1 MLEAQGKTSG
11 IERAAILLL
20 VLGEHDAAEVMKHM
34 GPKEVQ
40 LIGTA
45 MAGLKKISR
54 DQVSTVLSDFRETV
68 ETQTALGIGVDEYVR
83 NVLMKALGPDKA
95 NTLIDRILMG
105 GQTSGLEALKWMDPR
120 AVAEV
125 IRLEHPQIMSIVL
138 SYLESDQAA
147 QVLALFPEKVRL
159 DVLMRIATLD
169 GVQPSALHEL
179 NQIMEK
185 QFSGN
190 NTNNLRS
197 SGVGGIKTAAN
208 ILNEMDSSTES
219 ELIGKLKEAD
229 PNLAER
235 VEELMFVFENLLD
248 VEDRG
253 IQALLRE
260 VSSESLIVAL
270 KGASEAV
277 KEKIFKNMSKRA
289 AEMMRDDLEV
299 KGPVKLSEV
308 EVAQK
313 EVVAIA
319 RRMADAGE
327 IILGGRGGEQ
337 YVS

>member
-20 VLGEHDAAEVMKHM
+20 ALGEHDAAEVMKHM

>member
-20 VLGEHDAAEVMKHM
+20 ALGEQDAAEVMKHM

-45 MAGLKKISR
+45 MASLKKISR
-54 DQVSTVLSDFRETV
+54 DQVSTVLSDFRNTV
-68 ETQTALGIGVDEYVR
+68 ENQTALGIGVDEYVR

-299 KGPVKLSEV
+299 RGPVKLSEV